1 MKMREKFF
9 AKVLM
14 LLIGILFIAG
24 CGQSDG
30 GSKNPTERINEFQ
43 VLSAE
48 GYYGDLRMQPNGVFL
63 VRNKMTEAESLTAG
77 VVYKVELNEAN
88 KINKITAMQGGIPIS
103 INWRD
108 TMNNK
113 FQFAAVT
120 IEYLE
125 DRVRYNFRSSRMEAT
140 PGFYD
145 AYSIAYKVGEDK
157 KNFTVAYMYNKDGDQ
172 SNANRGYAQMFFS
185 YDDKGNLSKLAFAD
199 DGGNRVININKEY
212 ELHFKYGNKPGLIT
226 EIANYGKD
234 GALMAAANGIAK
246 TTFKLDDK
254 NRVVEVKHFGTD
266 EALKDKNNPNLELSK
281 ALTSMSAGAIT
292 RYSHDDT
299 DRVRKISF
307 LGKDE
312 QAEGIKDWG
321 NISSFNLTYTPE
333 GWLASIASFATDDT
347 PIALDKNL
355 FGDNVVKLGF
365 ERDNFGNLVK
375 VIFYGKEDNPVTS
388 SKLGAAERRYKYDEK
403 RRQTGQ
409 EYYGT
414 GGEKI
419 EINDTAKGFKY
430 HGFTYEYND
439 DDERTLVIYYDT
451 NANEVRRENLTT
463 RSSEVDSGKLTAPPQ
478 PVAPTPMPT
487 GVYEARVDNNIDFL
501 ALRTGPSANDSLIT
515 KIPPGSYIEI
525 IRDGEN
531 FPTGFVRA
539 RYNGMPGFVSSRYIT
554 VNQRLRENSPQ
565 PVYANEQPRFSN
577 SNHPGI
583 ETLVNFHGYITNR
596 NFRSAFNCLSYP
608 FQNRMD
614 YGKWV
619 SGFDTTVSSSVSDI
633 QIVNSGGDYVVV
645 SYILTAVDRPI
656 GTHRYRGTATI
667 IYTPNGWKIDKVK
680 NTGI

>member
-1 MKMREKFF
+1 MSCVSNT
-9 AKVLM
+9 AT
-14 LLIGILFIAG
+14 
-24 CGQSDG
+24 SPD
-30 GSKNPTERINEFQ
+30 
-43 VLSAE
+43 LSLK
-48 GYYGDLRMQPNGVFL
+48 LR
-63 VRNKMTEAESLTAG
+63 
-77 VVYKVELNEAN
+77 
-88 KINKITAMQGGIPIS
+88 
-103 INWRD
+103 
-108 TMNNK
+108 
-113 FQFAAVT
+113 
-120 IEYLE
+120 
-125 DRVRYNFRSSRMEAT
+125 
-140 PGFYD
+140 
-145 AYSIAYKVGEDK
+145 
-157 KNFTVAYMYNKDGDQ
+157 
-172 SNANRGYAQMFFS
+172 
-185 YDDKGNLSKLAFAD
+185 
-199 DGGNRVININKEY
+199 
-212 ELHFKYGNKPGLIT
+212 
-226 EIANYGKD
+226 
-234 GALMAAANGIAK
+234 ALMSAANGIAK

-266 EALKDKNNPNLELSK
+266 EMLKDKNNPNLELGK

-292 RYSHDDT
+292 RYSYDGDN
-299 DRVRKISF
+299 VSKISF

-403 RRQTGQ
+403 RRQTAQ

-419 EINDTAKGFKY
+419 EIDDTAKGFKY

-463 RSSEVDSGKLTAPPQ
+463 RSSEVDNGKSNVAPPPVETPTPPPPPQ
-478 PVAPTPMPT
+478 PVAPTPMPI
-487 GVYEARVDNNIDFL
+487 GVYEARVHSNIDFL

-515 KIPPGSYIEI
+515 RIPPGAYIEI
-525 IRDGEN
+525 IRDGEI

-539 RYNGMPGFVSSRYIT
+539 RYNGIPGFVSSRYFTIT
-554 VNQRLRENSPQ
+554 QRLRDDLPQ
-565 PVYANEQPRFSN
+565 PVYEAEPPRFSN

-583 ETLVNFHGYITNR
+583 QTLVNFHGYITNR
-596 NFRSAFNCLSYP
+596 NFRSAYNCLSYP
-608 FQNRMD
+608 LQNRMD
-614 YGKWV
+614 YGRWV
-619 SGFDTTVSSSVSDI
+619 SGFDTTISSSVSDI

-645 SYILTAVDRPI
+645 NYILTAVDRPI

-680 NTGI
+680 NTVI

>member
-1 MKMREKFF
+1 MHRNFF
-9 AKVLM
+9 AKVLA
-14 LLIGILFIAG
+14 LFVGILFVAG
-24 CGQSDG
+24 CGQSVDDT
-30 GSKNPTERINEFQ
+30 SKAPAEQISEFQ
-43 VLSAE
+43 LLTAE

-63 VRNKMTEAESLTAG
+63 VRNKMSEEFSKGAG
-77 VVYKVELNEAN
+77 VVYKVEVNEEK

-103 INWRD
+103 IDWRD

-125 DRVRYNFRSSRMEAT
+125 NRVRYNFRSSRMAAT

-145 AYSIAYKVGEDK
+145 AYSIAYKIDKDK
-157 KNFTVAYMYNKDGDQ
+157 KDPSVAYMYNKDGEQ
-172 SNANRGYAQMFFS
+172 SNATRGYAQMFFT

-199 DGGNRVININKEY
+199 EGGNRVVNSNKEY
-212 ELHFKYGNKPGLIT
+212 ELRFKYGDKPGLIT

-234 GALMAAANGIAK
+234 GSLMAAASGIAK
-246 TTFKLDDK
+246 TTFKLDEK

-266 EALKDKNNPNLELSK
+266 ETLKDKNNPNLELGK

-292 RYSHDDT
+292 RYTYDGVT
-299 DRVRKISF
+299 DNVSKISF

-347 PIALDKNL
+347 PIALEKDL
-355 FGDNVVKLGF
+355 FGDNVVKLAF
-365 ERDNFGNLVK
+365 ERDNFGNLSK

-419 EINDTAKGFKY
+419 EIDDTAKGFKY

-451 NANEVRRENLTT
+451 NSNEVRRENLKT
-463 RSSEVDSGKLTAPPQ
+463 RSSEVDSGQSTNVVSASQSVETPQPPPTPPQ
-478 PVAPTPMPT
+478 PVAPTPNPD

-501 ALRTGPSANDSLIT
+501 ALRTGPSVNDSLIT

-525 IRDGEN
+525 IHDGEN

-539 RYNGMPGFVSSRYIT
+539 RYNGMPGFVSGRYVT
-554 VNQRLRENSPQ
+554 V
-565 PVYANEQPRFSN
+565 
-577 SNHPGI
+577 
-583 ETLVNFHGYITNR
+583 
-596 NFRSAFNCLSYP
+596 
-608 FQNRMD
+608 
-614 YGKWV
+614 
-619 SGFDTTVSSSVSDI
+619 
-633 QIVNSGGDYVVV
+633 
-645 SYILTAVDRPI
+645 
-656 GTHRYRGTATI
+656 RGRI
-667 IYTPNGWKIDKVK
+667 R
-680 NTGI
+680 